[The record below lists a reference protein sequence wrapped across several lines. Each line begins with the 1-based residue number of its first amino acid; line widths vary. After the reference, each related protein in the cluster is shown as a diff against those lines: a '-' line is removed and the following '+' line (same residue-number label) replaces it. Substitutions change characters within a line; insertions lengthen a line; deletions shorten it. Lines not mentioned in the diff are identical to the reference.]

1 MLAQPAGS
9 TGGQGPTLRIATD
22 HIDTAA
28 CISPEEIGEVCRVL
42 PFDPL
47 SSASGMLQ
55 PGRRTATCR
64 QQNFPQPL
72 APRTAKFR
80 RRQVLRIRCGPFG
93 CSTPFRAAAYP
104 RNDTLSKGVNFMRQL
119 AQFLTATGRRLRAL
133 GKVAGH
139 FFRKGK
145 LGLKL
150 AIKIPFF
157 VEIEIAFETNWNRRR

>member
-1 MLAQPAGS
+1 LPRRSFRSPVIGIGDVAARSLHCNLPA
-9 TGGQGPTLRIATD
+9 TEF
-22 HIDTAA
+22 
-28 CISPEEIGEVCRVL
+28 SP
-42 PFDPL
+42 P
-47 SSASGMLQ
+47 S
-55 PGRRTATCR
+55 
-64 QQNFPQPL
+64 
-72 APRTAKFR
+72 APRASKFR

-93 CSTPFRAAAYP
+93 CSAPFRAAAYP
-104 RNDTLSKGVNFMRQL
+104 RNDTLSKGVNIMRQL

-157 VEIEIAFETNWNRRR
+157 VEIEIAFETDWDRRR